1 MDASNL
7 SSIIVAL
14 ISAAGCIFG
23 ANLAVRKK
31 AREDEIKD
39 AVREQRQLDLFQS
52 INEKI
57 ERLEKKVDTH
67 NGYAEKFAET
77 SKNLAVIAKEI
88 EYLKGRP

>member
-1 MDASNL
+1 MGASNL

-14 ISAAGCIFG
+14 ISAASSIFG
-23 ANLAVRKK
+23 ANLAVRKN
-31 AREDEIKD
+31 ARENEIRD
-39 AVREQRQLDLFQS
+39 AVREQHQLDLFQS

>member
-14 ISAAGCIFG
+14 ISAAGSIFG
-23 ANLAVRKK
+23 ANLAVRKN
-31 AREDEIKD
+31 ARENEIRD
-39 AVREQRQLDLFQS
+39 AIREQHQLDLFQS

-88 EYLKGRP
+88 EYLKGSP

>member
-14 ISAAGCIFG
+14 ISAAGSIFG
-23 ANLAVRKK
+23 ANLAVRKN
-31 AREDEIKD
+31 ARENEIRD
-39 AVREQRQLDLFQS
+39 AVREQHQLDLFQS

>member
-14 ISAAGCIFG
+14 ISAAGSIFG

-57 ERLEKKVDTH
+57 ERLEKKVDIH

-77 SKNLAVIAKEI
+77 SKNLAVITKEI

>member
-14 ISAAGCIFG
+14 ISAAGSIFG
-23 ANLAVRKK
+23 ASFAVRKN
-31 AREDEIKD
+31 ARENEIRD
-39 AVREQRQLDLFQS
+39 AVREQHQLDLFQS

>member
-14 ISAAGCIFG
+14 ISAAGSIFG